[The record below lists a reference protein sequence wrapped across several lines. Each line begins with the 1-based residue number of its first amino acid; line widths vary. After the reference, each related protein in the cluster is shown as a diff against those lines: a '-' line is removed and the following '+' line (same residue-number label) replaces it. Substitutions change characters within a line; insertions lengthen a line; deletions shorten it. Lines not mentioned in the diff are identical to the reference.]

1 MTEKERDKIRTIIIN
16 IDHSLRIIDSIT
28 SINALNY
35 RSKQILSDIKERVE
49 KDAIILQD
57 IIASNWIQQRELDR
71 VQKENE
77 KEEDSYSNIIKFNSS
92 YKL

>member
-28 SINALNY
+28 SMNALNY